1 MSYATQANNMATLNG
16 LFKERY
22 ADKIERLIPDGAKLM
37 KEIPFISRDKQPGNF
52 YHQPVVL
59 GLEHGVTFA
68 ADADGAFALNNAVPG
83 QIKDATVRGYQLVL
97 RSILSYSAAAR
108 AMGPGERAFED
119 ATKFLVGNML
129 ASVTKKLEI
138 ELLYGQMEYAV
149 VASVSGNVISIADTD
164 WAPGIWAGAE
174 QMPLDIFNASL
185 GTQRNTPGVPVTV
198 TAVSLENKTITVNA
212 VPAGTVATDRI
223 FHFGAQG
230 KEFAGVH
237 AILNNNTAL
246 FGIDASVYNLWKG
259 SLFDASLATS
269 STQLM
274 SFAIVE
280 QAIEKGIEKG
290 LDRDVTV
297 MVNPAHWNSLLTEQA
312 AKRLYDSSY
321 SSAELENGAKVLK
334 FHGQNGVINVIPSIY
349 VKGGYAYVLCME
361 DWVRVGSTDVTFK
374 RPGQAGDNFFRDLEN
389 AAGYELR
396 CYTDQA
402 LFCAKPG
409 RSVLIKGLKT
419 A

>member
-1 MSYATQANNMATLNG
+1 MSYATQANNMTTLNG

-22 ADKIERLIPDGAKLM
+22 SDKIERLIPEGAKLM
-37 KEIPFISRDKQPGNF
+37 KDIPFISRDKQPGNF

-68 ADADGAFALNNAVPG
+68 DDTEGAFALNDAIPG
-83 QIKDATVRGYQLVL
+83 QIKDASVRGYQLVL
-97 RSILSYSAAAR
+97 RGILSYQAAAR

-119 ATKFLVGNML
+119 STKFLVGNML

-138 ELLYGQMEYAV
+138 EILYGQSQYGV
-149 VASVSGNVISIADTD
+149 VASVAGLVIDIQDKE

-174 QMPLDIFNASL
+174 KMPIEIYD
-185 GTQRNTPGVPVTV
+185 TTGVTLRGSANI
-198 TAVSLENKTITVNA
+198 TAVSLENKTITVD
-212 VPAGTVATDRI
+212 VMPAGVVATDRI
-223 FHFGAQG
+223 LHKGAMN

-237 AILNNNTAL
+237 KILTNSSSL
-246 FGIDASVYNLWKG
+246 FGIDASQYNLWKG
-259 SLFDASLATS
+259 SQFDAANGGPDV
-269 STQLM
+269 LM
-274 SFAIVE
+274 SFSIIE
-280 QAIEKGIEKG
+280 QAISKGIEKG

-297 MVNPAHWNSLLTEQA
+297 MVNPGHWDDLITEQA

-321 SSAELENGAKVLK
+321 SSAQLENGAKTLK
-334 FHGQNGVINVIPSIY
+334 FHGQNGIISVVPSIY
-349 VKGGYAYVLCME
+349 VKEGFAYVLCME

-409 RSVLIKGLKT
+409 RSILIKGLKV

>member
-1 MSYATQANNMATLNG
+1 MSYAPQANNMATLNG

-37 KEIPFISRDKQPGNF
+37 KEIPFIARDKQPGNF

-68 ADADGAFALNNAVPG
+68 AEADGAFSLNDAVPG
-83 QIKDATVRGYQLVL
+83 QIQDATVRGYQLVL
-97 RSILSYSAAAR
+97 RGILSYSAAAR

-119 ATKFLVGNML
+119 STKFLVGNML

-138 ELLYGQMEYAV
+138 ELLYGQMEYGV
-149 VASVSGNVISIADTD
+149 VDSTSGNVITIADKD

-174 QMPLDIFNASL
+174 KMPIEIYDA
-185 GTQRNTPGVPVTV
+185 TGVTLRGSANVTE
-198 TAVSLENKTITVNA
+198 VSLENKTVTVDSL
-212 VPAGTVATDRI
+212 PAGVVATDRI
-223 FHFGAQG
+223 LHKGAIN

-237 AILNNNTAL
+237 KILTNTGSL
-246 FGIDASVYNLWKG
+246 FGINASAYNLWKG
-259 SLFDASLATS
+259 SSFDATVSSLP
-269 STQLM
+269 QLL

-280 QAIEKGIEKG
+280 AAIAKGIEKG

-297 MVNPAHWNSLLTEQA
+297 MVNPSHWNSLLTEQA

-321 SSAELENGAKVLK
+321 SAAELENGAKTLK
-334 FHGQNGVINVIPSIY
+334 FHGQNGVISVVPSIY

-409 RSVLIKGLKT
+409 RSIIITGLRT

>member
-1 MSYATQANNMATLNG
+1 MSYASQANNMATLNG

-138 ELLYGQMEYAV
+138 ELLYGQMEYAI

-174 QMPLDIFNASL
+174 QMPVDIYNASL
-185 GTQRNTPGVPVTV
+185 GTLRGTFTV
-198 TAVSLENKTITVNA
+198 SAVSLENKSITVA
-212 VPAGTVATDRI
+212 STPSGVVATDRI
-223 FHFGAQG
+223 LHSGAMG

-237 AILNNNTAL
+237 AILANNTAM

-259 SLFDASLATS
+259 SIYDASVAS
-269 STQLM
+269 ASQLM

-280 QAIEKGIEKG
+280 NAIEKGIEKG

-297 MVNPAHWNSLLTEQA
+297 MVNPAHWNALLTEQA

-321 SSAELENGAKVLK
+321 SDAELENGAKVLK
-334 FHGQNGVINVIPSIY
+334 FHGQNGIINLVPSIY
-349 VKGGYAYVLCME
+349 VKGGYAYVLCLE

-409 RSVLIKGLKT
+409 RSILIKGLKT

>member
-1 MSYATQANNMATLNG
+1 MSYVAQANTMATLNG

-83 QIKDATVRGYQLVL
+83 QIKDATVRGFQLVL

-138 ELLYGQMEYAV
+138 ELLYGQVGYAV
-149 VASVSGNVISIADTD
+149 IASIASNVISIADTD

-174 QMPLDIFNASL
+174 QMPIDIYSSNLLTFR
-185 GTQRNTPGVPVTV
+185 GTATV
-198 TAVSLENKTITVNA
+198 TAVSLENKTITINA
-212 VPAGTVATDRI
+212 TPAGTVATDVI
-223 FHFGAQG
+223 YHFGAQG

-259 SLFDASLATS
+259 SQFDASIAS
-269 STQLM
+269 VPQLM

-280 QAIEKGIEKG
+280 SAIEKGIEKG

-297 MVNPAHWNSLLTEQA
+297 MVNPAQWNALLTEQA

-321 SSAELENGAKVLK
+321 SDAELENGAKVLK
-334 FHGQNGVINVIPSIY
+334 FHGQNGIINLVPSIY
-349 VKGGYAYVLCME
+349 VKGGFAYVMCME

-419 A
+419 V

>member
-37 KEIPFISRDKQPGNF
+37 KEIPFINRDKQPGNF

-138 ELLYGQMEYAV
+138 ELLYGQLEYGI
-149 VASVSGNVISIADTD
+149 VASILGNVVSIADTD

-174 QMPLDIFNASL
+174 QMPVDIYNAA
-185 GTQRNTPGVPVTV
+185 GTTLRGSTSV
-198 TAVSLENKTITVNA
+198 TAVSLENKSITLLSA
-212 VPAGTVATDRI
+212 PAGTVATDRI
-223 FHFGAQG
+223 LHAGAMA

-237 AILNNNTAL
+237 AILANNTAL

-259 SLFDASLATS
+259 SLFDASVAS
-269 STQLM
+269 VAQLM

-280 QAIEKGIEKG
+280 NAIEKGIEKG

-297 MVNPAHWNSLLTEQA
+297 MVNPAHWNALLTEQA

-321 SSAELENGAKVLK
+321 SDAELENGAKVLK
-334 FHGQNGVINVIPSIY
+334 FHGQNGIINLVPSIY
-349 VKGGYAYVLCME
+349 VKGGYAYVMCME

-419 A
+419 V

>member
-1 MSYATQANNMATLNG
+1 MSYASQANNMATLNG

-22 ADKIERLIPDGAKLM
+22 AEKMERLIPEGAKLM
-37 KEIPFISRDKQPGNF
+37 KDVPFIARDKQPGNF

-68 ADADGAFALNNAVPG
+68 SDSDGAFALNNAVPG

-97 RSILSYSAAAR
+97 RGILSYSAAAR

-138 ELLYGQMEYAV
+138 ELLYGQIGYGV
-149 VASVSGNVISIADTD
+149 VGSVSGLIITIPDAE

-174 QMPLDIFNASL
+174 GMPVDIYSSG
-185 GTQRNTPGVPVTV
+185 GTQRNTPGVPLTV
-198 TAVSLENKTITVNA
+198 TAVSLENKTITLNS
-212 VPAGTVATDRI
+212 VPGGVVATDVI
-223 FHFGAQG
+223 YHFGAFG

-237 AILNNNTAL
+237 AILNNNTSM
-246 FGIDASVYNLWKG
+246 FGIDASQYNLWKG
-259 SLFDASLATS
+259 SSFDASAIPGSPQLA
-269 STQLM
+269 
-274 SFAIVE
+274 SFSIVE
-280 QAIEKGIEKG
+280 TGIAKGIEKG
-290 LDRDVTV
+290 LDRDVV
-297 MVNPAHWNSLLTEQA
+297 VQVNPEHWNALLTEQA

-321 SSAELENGAKVLK
+321 SDAELENGAKALK
-334 FHGQNGVINVIPSIY
+334 FHGQNGVISLVPNIH
-349 VKGGYAYVLCME
+349 VKGGYMYIMCLE

-409 RSVLIKGLKT
+409 RSILINGLKT

>member
-1 MSYATQANNMATLNG
+1 MSYVAQANNMATLNG

-22 ADKIERLIPDGAKLM
+22 ADKIERLIPEGAKLM
-37 KEIPFISRDKQPGNF
+37 KEVPFINRDKQPGNF

-68 ADADGAFALNNAVPG
+68 NDSDGAFALNNAIPG

-97 RSILSYSAAAR
+97 RGILSYSAAAR

-138 ELLYGQMEYAV
+138 ELLYGQVGYGT
-149 VASVSGNVISIADTD
+149 VASTSGAVITIPDAE

-174 QMPLDIFNASL
+174 AMPIDIYDA
-185 GTQRNTPGVPVTV
+185 TGVTLRGSANI
-198 TAVSLENKTITVNA
+198 TAVSLENKTITVD
-212 VPAGTVATDRI
+212 VLPVGTVATDVI
-223 FHFGAQG
+223 YHKGAKG

-237 AILNNNTAL
+237 FILNNSGSL
-246 FGIDASVYNLWKG
+246 FGIDATAYNLWKG
-259 SLFDASLATS
+259 SLFDATVGGLPSF
-269 STQLM
+269 M
-274 SFAIVE
+274 SFSIVE
-280 QAIEKGIEKG
+280 SAIAKGIEKG
-290 LDRDVTV
+290 LDRDVIV
-297 MVNPAHWNSLLTEQA
+297 MVNPESWNSLLTEQA

-321 SSAELENGAKVLK
+321 SGAELENGAKMLK
-334 FHGQNGVINVIPSIY
+334 FHGQNGIINLVPNIH
-349 VKGGYAYVLCME
+349 VKGGYAYVMCIE

-402 LFCAKPG
+402 LFCSKPG
-409 RSVLIKGLKT
+409 RSILIKGLKT
-419 A
+419 V

>member
-1 MSYATQANNMATLNG
+1 MTTLNG

-22 ADKIERLIPDGAKLM
+22 ADKIERLIPEGAKLM
-37 KEIPFISRDKQPGNF
+37 KDIPFLSRDKQPGNF

-68 ADADGAFALNNAVPG
+68 DDTEGAFALNDAIPG

-97 RSILSYSAAAR
+97 RGLLSYQAAAR
-108 AMGPGERAFED
+108 AMGPGDRAFED
-119 ATKFLVGNML
+119 STKFLVGNML

-138 ELLYGQMEYAV
+138 ELLYGQSGYAT
-149 VASVSGNVISIADTD
+149 VASTLGLVITISAAQ
-164 WAPGIWAGAE
+164 WAPGIFAGAE
-174 QMPLDIFNASL
+174 NMPIDIYDA
-185 GTQRNTPGVPVTV
+185 TGVTLRGSAVI
-198 TAVSLENKTITVNA
+198 TAVSLENKTVTVD
-212 VPAGTVATDRI
+212 VMPGGVVATDVI
-223 FHFGAQG
+223 HHKGANG
-230 KEFAGVH
+230 KEFAGIH
-237 AILNNNTAL
+237 KILTNSGSL
-246 FGIDASVYNLWKG
+246 FGINAAQYNLWKG
-259 SLFDASLATS
+259 SQFDASS
-269 STQLM
+269 GGPSVLM
-274 SFAIVE
+274 SFSIIE
-280 QAIEKGIEKG
+280 QAISKGIEKG

-297 MVNPAHWNSLLTEQA
+297 MVNPGHWDDLITEQA

-321 SSAELENGAKVLK
+321 SSAQMENGAKALK
-334 FHGQNGVINVIPSIY
+334 FHGQNGIISVVPSIY
-349 VKGGYAYVLCME
+349 IKEGFAYVLCME

-402 LFCAKPG
+402 LFCSKPG
-409 RSVLIKGLKT
+409 RSILISGLKV

>member
-1 MSYATQANNMATLNG
+1 M
-16 LFKERY
+16 
-22 ADKIERLIPDGAKLM
+22 ERLIPDGSKLM
-37 KEIPFISRDKQPGNF
+37 KEISFIARDKQPGNF

-68 ADADGAFALNNAVPG
+68 TSDDGAFSLNNAVPG
-83 QIKDATVRGYQLVL
+83 QIKDATVKGYQLVL
-97 RSILSYSAAAR
+97 RGILSYSAAAR

-138 ELLYGQMEYAV
+138 ELLYGQQEYAI
-149 VASVSGNVISIADTD
+149 VASVAGLIVSIGDTD

-174 QMPLDIFNASL
+174 QMPVDVFDTT
-185 GTQRNTPGVPVTV
+185 GTVQRNTPGVPYTV
-198 TAVSLENKTITVNA
+198 TAVSLENKTITLNSVS
-212 VPAGTVATDRI
+212 GIVATDRI
-223 FHFGAQG
+223 FHFGANG

-237 AILNNNTAL
+237 KILTNSSAL

-259 SLFDASLATS
+259 SSFSALVGGLP
-269 STQLM
+269 QLI
-274 SFAIVE
+274 SFATVE
-280 QAIEKGIEKG
+280 AAIAKGIEKG
-290 LDRDVTV
+290 LDRDVNV
-297 MVNPAHWNSLLTEQA
+297 YVNPEHWNALLTEQA

-321 SSAELENGAKVLK
+321 SAAQLENGAKVIK
-334 FHGQNGVINVIPSIY
+334 FHGQNGVISLIPSIY
-349 VKGGYAYVLCME
+349 VKGGFAYVLCTE

-409 RSVLIKGLKT
+409 RSVIITGLKT

>member
-1 MSYATQANNMATLNG
+1 MSYATQANNMTTLNG

-22 ADKIERLIPDGAKLM
+22 ADKIERLIPEGAKLM
-37 KEIPFISRDKQPGNF
+37 KDIPFLSRDKQPGNF

-68 ADADGAFALNNAVPG
+68 DDTEGAFALNDAIPG

-97 RSILSYSAAAR
+97 RGLLSYQAAAR
-108 AMGPGERAFED
+108 ATGPGDRAFED

-138 ELLYGQMEYAV
+138 ELLYGQEGYAT
-149 VASVSGNVISIADTD
+149 VASVLGLVITITSAQ
-164 WAPGIWAGAE
+164 WAPGIFAGAE
-174 QMPLDIFNASL
+174 NMPIEIVSAGGVSRGNA
-185 GTQRNTPGVPVTV
+185 VV
-198 TAVSLENKTITVNA
+198 TAVSLENKTITVD
-212 VPAGTVATDRI
+212 VMPGGVVATDVI
-223 FHFGAQG
+223 YHKGARN

-237 AILNNNTAL
+237 KILANTGSL
-246 FGIDASVYNLWKG
+246 FGIDASQYNLWKG
-259 SLFDASLATS
+259 SQFDASAGGPS
-269 STQLM
+269 VLM
-274 SFAIVE
+274 SFSIIE
-280 QAIEKGIEKG
+280 QAISKGIEKG

-297 MVNPAHWNSLLTEQA
+297 MVNPGHWDDLITEQA

-321 SSAELENGAKVLK
+321 SAAQMENGAKALK
-334 FHGQNGVINVIPSIY
+334 FHGQNGIISIVPSIY
-349 VKGGYAYVLCME
+349 IKEGFAYVMCME

-402 LFCAKPG
+402 LFCSKPG
-409 RSVLIKGLKT
+409 RSILISGLKV